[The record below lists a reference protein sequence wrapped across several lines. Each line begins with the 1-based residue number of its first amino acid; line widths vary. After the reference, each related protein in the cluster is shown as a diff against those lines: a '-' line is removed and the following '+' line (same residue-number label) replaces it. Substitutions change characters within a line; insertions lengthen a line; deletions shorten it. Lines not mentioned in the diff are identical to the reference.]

1 MWRGT
6 MSFKYDFD
14 MFSVVP
20 EEMKQDFENAF
31 DELGMGGQSNEQVA
45 LFRDPALAVALQNA
59 DDEVRQLFLNA
70 GFGLNVYDSGAP
82 EGCYLAN
89 DEAGRSAC
97 ISRFAQSIVRQRDVL
112 SQNWNGFDI
121 EEFLDYVTQ
130 ARPIEAD
137 DIQIPP
143 PVVAKSGSSS
153 LIRLASIGVVAARL
167 VIGFSTGVWSF

>member
-1 MWRGT
+1 

-20 EEMKQDFENAF
+20 EEMKQEFQNAF
-31 DELGMGGQSNEQVA
+31 DELGMGGKTTEQVA

-82 EGCYLAN
+82 DGCYLAK

-97 ISRFAQSIVRQRDVL
+97 ISRFAQSIVNERDVL
-112 SQNWNGFDI
+112 SRNWNGFDI
-121 EEFLDYVTQ
+121 EAFLDHVTQ
-130 ARPIEAD
+130 ARPIEETVD
-137 DIQIPP
+137 TPNLPDIEEKPKRSNI
-143 PVVAKSGSSS
+143 V
-153 LIRLASIGVVAARL
+153 RLASLGVAAASVVL
-167 VIGFSTGVWSF
+167 ALSTTGVWSF